1 MRRKRAGSTQNT
13 WGLDVVGR
21 GVLLL
26 SGGFDSPVAGH
37 LMARQGLDLIA
48 AHFSLEPITDD
59 AAAMKARTLCGILG
73 IPSLCVVRVG
83 EAFAEVAQK
92 ANRRF
97 YFILTK
103 RLMIRLADAIADL
116 ESAEVLVTGE
126 NLGQVS
132 SQTVASL
139 RAIDA
144 VAHHPILRP
153 LIGFDKQEIVDRAK
167 AIGTYEVSKGPRS
180 ATCSDRRVP
189 RPTRV
194 WTRSSPRRRS
204 WTCRGS
210 CHPVSRSWCRKS
222 SRPTVRL
229 HRSLRGRPD
238 ELLPVEAVSN
248 GHRVHLHVEE
258 AVAAG
263 PDGGRRAPAEPR
275 LAGQRCESH
284 AHPRRRAGTHPV
296 RERQDPREDG

>member
-1 MRRKRAGSTQNT
+1 MAR
-13 WGLDVVGR
+13 R

-59 AAAMKARTLCGILG
+59 AAAIKARTLCGILG
-73 IPSLCVVRVG
+73 IPSLYVVRVG
-83 EAFAEVAQK
+83 EAFAEVAHE

-103 RLMIRLADAIADL
+103 RLMVRLADAIADL
-116 ESAEVLVTGE
+116 EAAEVLVTGE

-167 AIGTYEVSKGPRS
+167 VIGTYEVSKGPEICDLLGPAHP
-180 ATCSDRRVP
+180 ATKA
-189 RPTRV
+189 
-194 WTRSSPRRRS
+194 SPDQ
-204 WTCRGS
+204 
-210 CHPVSRSWCRKS
+210 V
-222 SRPTVRL
+222 L
-229 HRSLRGRPD
+229 
-238 ELLPVEAVSN
+238 A
-248 GHRVHLHVEE
+248 EE
-258 AVAAG
+258 ARIDVDALVREALANAREETLISAG
-263 PDGGRRAPAEPR
+263 P
-275 LAGQRCESH
+275 S
-284 AHPRRRAGTHPV
+284 
-296 RERQDPREDG
+296 